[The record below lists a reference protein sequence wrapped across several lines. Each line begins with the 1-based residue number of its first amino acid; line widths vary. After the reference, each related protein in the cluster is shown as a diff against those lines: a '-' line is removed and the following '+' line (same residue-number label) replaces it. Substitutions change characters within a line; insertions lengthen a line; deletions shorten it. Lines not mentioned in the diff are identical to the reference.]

1 MSPTPI
7 AIAIVEYVGRFLIG
21 RREAG
26 VALAGL
32 WEFPGG
38 KLEPGETAPQ
48 AAVRECHEET
58 GLAVV
63 VTGSYP
69 SHLETYE
76 HGSVLLH
83 FIDCKPVDPAQTP
96 LPPFRWVG
104 REELKMYEFPTG
116 NRGILAL
123 LQNESAQ
130 PTPLSDDEIC

>member
-7 AIAIVEYVGRFLIG
+7 AIAIVECEGRFLIG
-21 RREAG
+21 RRGAE

-38 KLEPGETAPQ
+38 KMEPGETPSQ
-48 AAVRECHEET
+48 AAVRECREET
-58 GLAVV
+58 GLEVV
-63 VTGSYP
+63 ATGSYP

-83 FIDCKPVDPAQTP
+83 FIACQPTDPAQLP
-96 LPPFRWVG
+96 LPPFLWVN
-104 REELKMYEFPTG
+104 RETLKMYKFPAG

-123 LQNESAQ
+123 LQSEIGQ
-130 PTPLSDDEIC
+130 PAPLSDDKSC